1 MKGRTT
7 TRSSHQPCVHTVT
20 PVVCRRRQSAPFLF
34 ALLTPPL
41 GDATTFYMILLRPR
55 RGDTLARKWRGLSD
69 CQLCLSLL
77 SLSLSA
83 VSRVAGSRIS
93 GRPGKLLQLPCSLL
107 AAPIH
112 IHPCSGPEIDLHNIV
127 GLNKDELL
135 PRVCPCASE
144 SAGLAQLHHERL
156 SAGWTNKKRRTA
168 SACGRRHVNWFSRGE
183 QPL

>member
-69 CQLCLSLL
+69 CLLFLSLL
-77 SLSLSA
+77 SLSLPCPVTPGLA
-83 VSRVAGSRIS
+83 FQAGQASCFNS
-93 GRPGKLLQLPCSLL
+93 LAPCSRPPSTSIPV
-107 AAPIH
+107 AVRRSIYTT
-112 IHPCSGPEIDLHNIV
+112 SSDST
-127 GLNKDELL
+127 K
-135 PRVCPCASE
+135 PRCFRG
-144 SAGLAQLHHERL
+144 SARVLQNLQ
-156 SAGWTNKKRRTA
+156 
-168 SACGRRHVNWFSRGE
+168 V
-183 QPL
+183 